1 MASSFNDFITKGL
14 LKACLTELQRQ
25 GLANEQITTVWVPGS
40 FEIPLAALKLAKR
53 KDIDAVICLGA
64 VIRGETYHFEVV
76 ANECARGIMEASLA
90 AAKPVIMGV
99 LTTDTVAQAQAR
111 AGGKGGNNKG
121 RDAARTA
128 LEMIALL
135 KQHMRRR
142 TLARE
147 HALKIL
153 YQFDITKRP
162 MEAVVESYWK
172 AEETKD
178 QEIIAYAN
186 LLAQGV
192 GGHIKDIDQKISD
205 YATNWQIKRMAIIDR
220 NVMRIGLYELQHT
233 TDIPPKVAINEAVEL
248 AKKYGDLESSKFVNG
263 ILDKIH
269 KKEIVEPQN

>member
-1 MASSFNDFITKGL
+1 
-14 LKACLTELQRQ
+14 
-25 GLANEQITTVWVPGS
+25 
-40 FEIPLAALKLAKR
+40 
-53 KDIDAVICLGA
+53 
-64 VIRGETYHFEVV
+64 
-76 ANECARGIMEASLA
+76 
-90 AAKPVIMGV
+90 
-99 LTTDTVAQAQAR
+99 
-111 AGGKGGNNKG
+111 
-121 RDAARTA
+121 
-128 LEMIALL
+128 
-135 KQHMRRR
+135 MRRR

-162 MEAVVESYWK
+162 MEAVVESYWQV
-172 AEETKD
+172 EETKD
-178 QEIIAYAN
+178 KEIITYAN
-186 LLAQGV
+186 LLSQGV
-192 GGHIKDIDQKISD
+192 AAHIKDIDLKISD

>member
-1 MASSFNDFITKGL
+1 
-14 LKACLTELQRQ
+14 
-25 GLANEQITTVWVPGS
+25 
-40 FEIPLAALKLAKR
+40 
-53 KDIDAVICLGA
+53 
-64 VIRGETYHFEVV
+64 
-76 ANECARGIMEASLA
+76 
-90 AAKPVIMGV
+90 
-99 LTTDTVAQAQAR
+99 
-111 AGGKGGNNKG
+111 
-121 RDAARTA
+121 
-128 LEMIALL
+128 
-135 KQHMRRR
+135 MRRR
-142 TLARE
+142 TVARE

-178 QEIIAYAN
+178 QEIITYSN

-192 GGHIKDIDQKISD
+192 GARIKDIDQKISD

>member
-1 MASSFNDFITKGL
+1 
-14 LKACLTELQRQ
+14 
-25 GLANEQITTVWVPGS
+25 
-40 FEIPLAALKLAKR
+40 
-53 KDIDAVICLGA
+53 
-64 VIRGETYHFEVV
+64 
-76 ANECARGIMEASLA
+76 
-90 AAKPVIMGV
+90 
-99 LTTDTVAQAQAR
+99 
-111 AGGKGGNNKG
+111 
-121 RDAARTA
+121 
-128 LEMIALL
+128 
-135 KQHMRRR
+135 MRRR

-178 QEIIAYAN
+178 QEIISYAN
-186 LLAQGV
+186 LLALGV
-192 GGHIKDIDQKISD
+192 GVHIQDIDHKISD

-220 NVMRIGLYELQHT
+220 NVMRIGLFELQHT